1 LKGEEAMTI
10 NYDEKGKLYTDIVLK
25 EAVPVRIQTTSH
37 YIEGSIHIREEFRLK
52 DELDQPEPF
61 LAITN
66 AKVYSPDR
74 QLIFSTSFIAIRR
87 EHIIWAISVHD
98 QSDEVKG

>member
-1 LKGEEAMTI
+1 MTI

-25 EAVPVRIQTTSH
+25 EAVPIRIQTTLH
-37 YIEGSIHIREEFRLK
+37 YIEGNIHIREDYRLK

-66 AKVYSPDR
+66 AKVYSPER
-74 QLIFSTSFIAIRR
+74 KLIFTTSFIAIRR
-87 EHIIWAISVHD
+87 DQIIWAISVHD
-98 QSDEVKG
+98 QMDEVKE